1 MIDRSRAQARMGNL
15 FKIYLND
22 KFEINENKK
31 DWETR
36 FSI

>member
-1 MIDRSRAQARMGNL
+1 MIDRCRAPARMGNL

-22 KFEINENKK
+22 KLEINENKV
-31 DWETR
+31 WEAR

>member
-1 MIDRSRAQARMGNL
+1 MIDGCRAPARMGNL

-22 KFEINENKK
+22 KLEINENKK
-31 DWETR
+31 DWEAR